1 MKAVP
6 TKTADAIAINPTILR
21 LRILPMRCL
30 MGSSSLD
37 THMATKRRKT

>member
-6 TKTADAIAINPTILR
+6 ANTADAIAISPTILPI
-21 LRILPMRCL
+21 RILPTRCF